1 MDYQSAK
8 WKKKRSHILRRD
20 GHLCQIGIENDRMQ
34 DNEFRD
40 FLKKAF
46 QNACENMKKGAAF
59 YIWHAD
65 SEGYN
70 FRGACKDSDLE
81 VKQCLIWEKQ
91 HISLGRQDYQWI
103 HEPCLYGWK
112 KGASHKWYSD
122 RKQTT
127 VLKFEK
133 PNRSELHTTMK
144 PIALFDYLIKNST
157 KEGDIVLDLFGG
169 SGTTIMACEQDG
181 RTGYVMEYDPK
192 YVDVIIK
199 RWEDFTGEKAEL
211 IEGD

>member
-70 FRGACKDSDLE
+70 FRGACKDADLE
-81 VKQCLIWEKQ
+81 VKQCLIWETK
-91 HISLGRQDYQWI
+91 HIY
-103 HEPCLYGWK
+103 
-112 KGASHKWYSD
+112 
-122 RKQTT
+122 
-127 VLKFEK
+127 
-133 PNRSELHTTMK
+133 
-144 PIALFDYLIKNST
+144 
-157 KEGDIVLDLFGG
+157 
-169 SGTTIMACEQDG
+169 
-181 RTGYVMEYDPK
+181 
-192 YVDVIIK
+192 
-199 RWEDFTGEKAEL
+199 
-211 IEGD
+211 